1 MKTFTKQELAEKCN
15 KEIQASLKKNQCVL
29 SIQIQFGGWRARLV
43 NWLIDGK
50 IGIVIQAK

>member
-1 MKTFTKQELAEKCN
+1 MKNRFQERAEKCH
-15 KEIQASLKKNQCVL
+15 KEIQEVLERNKCSLL
-29 SIQIQFGGWRARLV
+29 IQIQFGGWRARLV